1 MPQSSRIRS
10 VLAVVVASL
19 AYASPAAAQAPTN
32 APPPPAPLPPTT
44 VTVTGTGTVKPT
56 PYNPKRNAS
65 IVRAVGKAKAAVGP
79 LAIADGTVRAAK
91 LAALNG
97 LALGKLLA
105 ITEGPSGATPPFYFV
120 GPYGGQE
127 GTFGPGKYCGT
138 IRRAIVTRT
147 KAGKLKRVRYR
158 TIRTCRV
165 PPQVSISY
173 GMTFSTTPAA

>member
-1 MPQSSRIRS
+1 MSHRRRT
-10 VLAVVVASL
+10 VLAAAVVSL
-19 AYASPAAAQAPTN
+19 ACAGPATAQATSLP
-32 APPPPAPLPPTT
+32 PPPPAPLPPTT

-65 IVRAVGKAKAAVGP
+65 IARAVDKAKAAVGP
-79 LAIADGTVRAAK
+79 LAIADGTARAAK

-97 LALGKLLA
+97 LVLGKLLA
-105 ITEGPSGATPPFYFV
+105 ITEGPSGPASPFYFV
-120 GPYGGQE
+120 GPYGGQD
-127 GTFGPGKYCGT
+127 GTFGPGRYCGT
-138 IRRAIVTRT
+138 IRRPVFIRT

-158 TIRTCRV
+158 TINTCRV